1 MTCVAAAVAPPFLQ
15 QRSGGVDSA
24 YEEEPLTPQYP
35 ASLATAAST
44 PGSTTAAAVGA
55 TRSAAAKHLAAAS
68 REEGP
73 PWSAR
78 DAEGA
83 SLCLQPCQE
92 SADTPLGCSGGTA
105 ADALQQQQR
114 RSSLKRA
121 LLALGFGGGRATA
134 FGGVGGMAGKTS
146 DGGAGG
152 PSWRPPDIPQ
162 KSSEDRRQ
170 LAEEYAKRGKPCF
183 SWLIIVALLGLALMG
198 ALCWCLSAS
207 AAFPS
212 EAAKKCIIALHAAEE
227 EGLLPGGY
235 GTLGVSIKQYLQ
247 QQPHQQQQ
255 HLHHAWMYKQQQH
268 HQKQQTATKAA
279 TAARA
284 AAAAIFGDSSS
295 FMASLIVDA
304 THAYIELRRGVA
316 LQQQAYNVLLNLVEE
331 KEEGRKLE
339 LLMQE
344 PNNDAPQ
351 LSPGRQQ
358 SALPVRQL
366 SAAIEPV
373 EAHPAPQRTSLHI
386 AGSSAESAEGA
397 VTPGPETAKSPPP
410 AALAGREENDQE
422 ALKRDAENS
431 LPQRQQHKP
440 QGEQHQKVKAENEQQ
455 QPKQPLAHREK
466 DEDGLSELQN
476 ADASKLQ
483 HGQQR
488 QDQKERTSRQEQLLL
503 PAEKQPIREALL
515 RGELPFSFQGPLDRE
530 SSVSGGRLGE
540 ASQLMQAA
548 LQEKRKA
555 SETLVSTFVRA
566 EQELHEHVVSLLRML
581 QRNAESAKS
590 DSPQRQHNHQ
600 RAALRAVGEEEAS
613 KPEQRDEGEE
623 KREGERQQQA
633 QQQTEADPTEASARK
648 QQLLLLSAEQQAV
661 SAAAAVLRDVLQQ
674 AQRVAAKSLQLY
686 VIEGSLWEL
695 QRAAAAKMLWQEP
708 PAAARTAG
716 AASGAQGEGTPGL
729 VPHTGP
735 ESVPSRRKSYA
746 LSFAAL
752 EKSMQGA
759 PLVEALRARAG
770 QEALLAADL
779 ALLSKRA
786 ASQQLVPSFFPELV
800 QHFPLKAL

>member
-1 MTCVAAAVAPPFLQ
+1 MHRGKRLWPNRRPARDHAPDHSPVRMKGTYLNTNKLIKGTVNSLDWRKSEARGAASVNRHHAASGAGKLPSCALTIPQVLPLSLEHSATMTCVAAAVAPPFLQ

-83 SLCLQPCQE
+83 SLCLQPCQ
-92 SADTPLGCSGGTA
+92 D
-105 ADALQQQQR
+105 
-114 RSSLKRA
+114 
-121 LLALGFGGGRATA
+121 
-134 FGGVGGMAGKTS
+134 
-146 DGGAGG
+146 
-152 PSWRPPDIPQ
+152 
-162 KSSEDRRQ
+162 
-170 LAEEYAKRGKPCF
+170 
-183 SWLIIVALLGLALMG
+183 
-198 ALCWCLSAS
+198 
-207 AAFPS
+207 
-212 EAAKKCIIALHAAEE
+212 
-227 EGLLPGGY
+227 
-235 GTLGVSIKQYLQ
+235 
-247 QQPHQQQQ
+247 
-255 HLHHAWMYKQQQH
+255 
-268 HQKQQTATKAA
+268 
-279 TAARA
+279 
-284 AAAAIFGDSSS
+284 S

-331 KEEGRKLE
+331 KEERRKLE

-351 LSPGRQQ
+351 LSPERQQ

-373 EAHPAPQRTSLHI
+373 EAHPAPQRTSPHI

-422 ALKRDAENS
+422 A
-431 LPQRQQHKP
+431 QQHKP
-440 QGEQHQKVKAENEQQ
+440 QGEQHQKLKAENEQQ

-581 QRNAESAKS
+581 QRSAESAKS

-613 KPEQRDEGEE
+613 KPEQRDGGEE